1 MQNVAIVLVLL
12 LAPYWGLIP
21 AHVVEAERARVG
33 VGLVFAFTGI
43 GHFIKNRAMCQMLP
57 AWVPARVALIYI
69 TGVFELAGAVA
80 VLIPSLSRRT
90 GIVLCVFLILI
101 LPSNVYAA
109 IRRVEFGGHAAGP
122 IYLLIRIPLQLF
134 LIGWVYW
141 FCVRQFGS
149 AA

>member
-21 AHVVEAERARVG
+21 AHVAEAERARVG

-57 AWVPARVALIYI
+57 AWVPARVAMIYI

-90 GIVLCVFLILI
+90 GIVLCMFLILI
-101 LPSNVYAA
+101 LPSNVY
-109 IRRVEFGGHAAGP
+109 
-122 IYLLIRIPLQLF
+122 
-134 LIGWVYW
+134 
-141 FCVRQFGS
+141 
-149 AA
+149 